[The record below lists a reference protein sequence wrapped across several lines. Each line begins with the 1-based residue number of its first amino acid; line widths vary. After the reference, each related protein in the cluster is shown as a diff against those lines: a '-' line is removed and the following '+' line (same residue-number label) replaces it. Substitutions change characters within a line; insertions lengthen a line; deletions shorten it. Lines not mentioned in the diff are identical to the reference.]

1 MQFVSLGKTEAIGAS
16 CHLALI
22 GDTGLLI
29 DAGADPDEE
38 GPDSLPDF
46 AAIHQRPDW
55 PVDHALVTHAHHDHI
70 GSLPVLIQHFPHV
83 RVHMTRAT
91 RDLTDFVL
99 PASARLQQ
107 RKLEEGTSTH
117 APLFDEEELEG
128 QQFLYAP
135 RDLNTDFDVTGLRGQ
150 CRITARFYHAGHVL
164 GAAGV
169 LLSWEVDGR
178 TRRAFYTSDTN
189 RHAQAIVPGGAYP
202 DPPVDILIL
211 ESTLGA
217 DEDAESTTRKAEEK
231 KFGDA
236 LARVLER
243 GGTALIP
250 SFAFGR
256 AQEVLALIDRFKK
269 RKRIPADIPVYTAGS
284 MRAFAEIY
292 DRTRFNTPRLDEEF
306 KVFDVEQMRL
316 PRKPALLNRA
326 LQGPAIHLAASGMMF
341 ERTLSNMLARRLVE
355 DEKNAIFL
363 VGFAK
368 EDSPAAQLLAA
379 VEEKGENAE
388 VQLDRTKP
396 MQPVRCEVKKFRFS
410 GHSHRGDLIKL
421 VERLSPATVAL
432 VHGETDARN
441 WMADRIRKEYPN
453 IDVVIPEE
461 GIPVEL

>member
-22 GDTGLLI
+22 GNTGLLI

-46 AAIHQRPDW
+46 DMIRKRPDW
-55 PVDHALVTHAHHDHI
+55 HVDHVLVTHAHHDHI

-99 PASARLQQ
+99 PASARLQR
-107 RKLEEGTSTH
+107 RKLEEGTSIH
-117 APLFDEEELEG
+117 APLFHEEELEE

-135 RDLNTDFDVTGLRGQ
+135 RDLNTDFDVTGLRGE
-150 CRITARFYHAGHVL
+150 CPITARFYHAGHVL

-169 LLSWEVDGR
+169 LFSWEADGR

-189 RHAQAIVPGGAYP
+189 RHAQSIVPGGDYP
-202 DPPVDILIL
+202 EPPVDILIL

-217 DEDAESTTRKAEEK
+217 DAGAELTSRKAEEK
-231 KFGDA
+231 KFAEA
-236 LARVLER
+236 LAKALER
-243 GGTALIP
+243 GGAVLIP

-256 AQEVLALIDRFKK
+256 AQEILALIHRFKK
-269 RKRIPADIPVYTAGS
+269 RGRIPADIPVYTSGS
-284 MRAFAEIY
+284 MRAFADIY

-316 PRKPALLNRA
+316 PFKPASLNRA
-326 LQGPAIHLAASGMMF
+326 LQGPAIHVAASGMMF
-341 ERTLSNMLARRLVE
+341 ERTISNRLARGLVE

-368 EDSPAAQLLAA
+368 EDSPAAQLMAA
-379 VEEKGENAE
+379 AEQGDDAE

-396 MQPVRCEVKKFRFS
+396 MQPVRCEVRRFRFS
-410 GHSHRGDLIKL
+410 GHSHRRDLIKL
-421 VERLSPATVAL
+421 VERLSPKTVAL
-432 VHGETDARN
+432 VHGETNART
-441 WMADRIRKEYPN
+441 WMAENIRFFFPD
-453 IDVVIPEE
+453 IRVVVPEE
-461 GIPVEL
+461 GTPVDL